1 MVSKT
6 CRRCGRVARW
16 NDPFH
21 RGVGALSRIDNK
33 TMICSD
39 CGVDEAMENF
49 FEGTITPMSDWPI
62 KLLQDA
68 REQ

>member
-6 CRRCGRVARW
+6 CKRCGFVARL

-21 RGVGALSRIDNK
+21 RGVGAISRFDNK

-49 FEGTITPMSDWPI
+49 LHGSITPITDWACN
-62 KLLQDA
+62 K
-68 REQ
+68 